1 MSLTDLQDM
10 KPKMN
15 HLQSLR
21 KVDIEDI
28 RENIHNIF
36 AQRDIEELKE
46 NIKKDGLLKPLEV
59 YQDGDQYILIG
70 GHRRYNALL
79 ELYME
84 DAVEPEINCI
94 VYPKPNSENDEMLQI
109 ITSNAQRNMSKDE
122 MVEVTKILLKV
133 LENEPDRKPYLM
145 DRRTWIGG
153 YLGVC
158 GKTAQEYINIAN
170 GKETKK
176 KAKVIDHTFDYAEE
190 LLRNKFR
197 TKAKISKNKLTLSFR
212 GNDTVRGIFSHCLH
226 CCPGNSALI
235 QHRGIPSHNHGYVVS
250 GLLCAACLQAA
261 AHLHAFCIQSP
272 GSQHETAQEPLCQQ
286 KCGPGPGRPQKF
298 RRVNDCPWNTPP
310 YHTHGGGKDGPC
322 PGLPFPSRSL
332 CPSSEPLFHPGN
344 HGSHKAHRMGKPQR
358 IPYDPVNH
366 TSRQQGRT
374 VKFP

>member
-28 RENIHNIF
+28 RENTHNIF

-59 YQDGDQYILIG
+59 YQDGNQFILIG

-84 DAVEPEINCI
+84 DLVEPEINCI
-94 VYPKPNSENDEMLQI
+94 IYPKPNSENDEMLQI
-109 ITSNAQRNMSKDE
+109 ITSNAQRNMSKEE

-133 LENEPDRKPYLM
+133 LENEPERKPYLM

-158 GKTAQEYINIAN
+158 GKTAQEYINQAN

-176 KAKVIDHTFDYAEE
+176 KAKVVDHTFDYAEE
-190 LLRNKFR
+190 LLRNKFC
-197 TKAKISKNKLTLSFR
+197 TKAKITKNKLTLSFSDIEDLNR
-212 GNDTVRGIFSHCLH
+212 ILEMMDCLE
-226 CCPGNSALI
+226 
-235 QHRGIPSHNHGYVVS
+235 
-250 GLLCAACLQAA
+250 
-261 AHLHAFCIQSP
+261 
-272 GSQHETAQEPLCQQ
+272 ETSMEVAN
-286 KCGPGPGRPQKF
+286 
-298 RRVNDCPWNTPP
+298 V
-310 YHTHGGGKDGPC
+310 
-322 PGLPFPSRSL
+322 
-332 CPSSEPLFHPGN
+332 
-344 HGSHKAHRMGKPQR
+344 
-358 IPYDPVNH
+358 
-366 TSRQQGRT
+366 
-374 VKFP
+374 